1 MPIPGGAEDGAVE
14 GDVGGGADVG
24 GGQGESGVGEARGW
38 GSALLSALQWRR
50 QRPPLIDPTQRWALH
65 YDVPREQY
73 GQLRPSRTMIIDH
86 YLPSYSHS
94 INTVIRALLAQ

>member
-1 MPIPGGAEDGAVE
+1 VVPIPSGAEDGAVE
-14 GDVGGGADVG
+14 GDGVADVG
-24 GGQGESGVGEARGW
+24 GGQGESAGEARGW

-94 INTVIRALLAQ
+94 INTVIRALLAQQ